1 MYLVTHFQVFHS
13 VEAGT
18 FYHFRSL
25 FADLISIVY
34 IIRRC
39 YPIIFS
45 ELNPDQVKELDLNS
59 VRNITMQDFRD
70 SLKRIR
76 RSVSPASLAAYEK
89 WSFEYGDVSI

>member
-1 MYLVTHFQVFHS
+1 MLCLESIEKICYLCNFTTIYVIV
-13 VEAGT
+13 
-18 FYHFRSL
+18 L
-25 FADLISIVY
+25 F
-34 IIRRC
+34 
-39 YPIIFS
+39 P

-89 WSFEYGDVSI
+89 WNFEYGDVSL